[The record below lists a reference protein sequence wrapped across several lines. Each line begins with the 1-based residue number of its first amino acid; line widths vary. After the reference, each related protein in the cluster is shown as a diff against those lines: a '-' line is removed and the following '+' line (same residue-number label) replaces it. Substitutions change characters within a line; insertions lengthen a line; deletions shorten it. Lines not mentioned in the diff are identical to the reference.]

1 MPVRG
6 ESHLLCPGTGVSMN
20 DHTQFWI
27 GFNLVKGI
35 GPTRVRE
42 LIETF
47 GDVCSAW
54 LADPDQLRATGLSTK
69 LIQRLQAVRR
79 EFDWEKMSDQISREG
94 ITILTWE
101 DPSYPDQLKG
111 DSSISPGALRA
122 G

>member
-1 MPVRG
+1 
-6 ESHLLCPGTGVSMN
+6 MN